1 MDETREQVEKWGSER
16 QTQSVLIESK
26 AEEEGAGCGTWVP
39 ELGCQENKD
48 VISKSTSND
57 QMGDTLECY
66 EECKQDTFPVFLL
79 QKTSPRDDKYNTHN
93 VIHESS
99 HHFVEHKQI
108 QL

>member
-16 QTQSVLIESK
+16 QTQSILIESK

-57 QMGDTLECY
+57 QMGDTLERY
-66 EECKQDTFPVFLL
+66 EECKQDTFPVF
-79 QKTSPRDDKYNTHN
+79 
-93 VIHESS
+93 
-99 HHFVEHKQI
+99 
-108 QL
+108 